1 MSSSPSDLIKFEKQ
15 TTGENA
21 STWGTLANQAMSR
34 IEEAIAGMRS
44 ITLAGGS
51 YTLNDDQYAENS
63 GTTAES
69 HLMIIKA
76 TGSPGASRKIVVPL
90 RTKLYLIWNAVTT
103 YDLTVGGSSGDTVTI
118 PNGRLAFV
126 FCDGTNVEFA
136 SPLINT
142 AGAIITPTAITVAD
156 ESSDATCFPLFAT
169 AATGDLAPKSAA
181 GLTFASDSDTLSS
194 TILKEGSTRVG
205 LQGVHTIWVPAAA
218 MRPTSANGCASIINI
233 ATDTDHPDMQV
244 LDFDKDADE
253 HAQFQI
259 MFPKSWN
266 LGTIQYQVV
275 WAGIA
280 ATTGVSWFLQG
291 VAVSDNDSID
301 VAYGTAV
308 ISQDDAQ
315 GAVEEI
321 LVSPVATVTIG
332 GSPVDNDLCFFR
344 IYRDISDGDDD
355 MAGDARLIGIRILF
369 TTDAGND
376 A

>member
-291 VAVSDNDSID
+291 VAVSDNESID

-308 ISQDDAQ
+308 KSQDDAQ

-332 GSPVDNDLCFFR
+332 GSPADNDLCFFR

>member
-218 MRPTSANGCASIINI
+218 MRPTAANGCASIINV

-244 LDFDKDADE
+244 LDFDGDADE

-308 ISQDDAQ
+308 KSQDDAQ

>member
-291 VAVSDNDSID
+291 VAVSDNESID

-308 ISQDDAQ
+308 KSQDDAQ